1 MPIAET
7 GAFGK
12 CGGELTLHRLKAPIG
27 RRKAIASLPGT
38 MVSHKSDEGGVRHER
53 RFAML
58 DWIAAIDWAA
68 MAPFILIGFGAQL
81 VDGALGMAFG
91 VICSTL
97 LVSVMG
103 VPPAR
108 ASAGVHLVEMF
119 TTGASGISHVL
130 HKNVDWK
137 LFARIAVPGVIGG
150 ILGAYI
156 LANIHADAARP
167 LVMLYLTG
175 LGFYLLYKALTYP
188 TVPKVKDAKVAV
200 PLGLIGGFLDA
211 SGGGGWGPVVTSN
224 LLLQGTDPR
233 KTVGTVNTAEFFLT
247 FAVSATFIAT
257 IGLDAV
263 TLVTGG
269 LLIGGLLAAPV
280 GGYIAKHIPAKN
292 LLLMVSIV
300 LTATSLFSLYKALS

>member
-1 MPIAET
+1 
-7 GAFGK
+7 
-12 CGGELTLHRLKAPIG
+12 
-27 RRKAIASLPGT
+27 
-38 MVSHKSDEGGVRHER
+38 
-53 RFAML
+53 ML
-58 DWIAAIDWAA
+58 EFLAQIDWHALT
-68 MAPFILIGFGAQL
+68 PFILIGFVAQL

-137 LFARIAVPGVIGG
+137 LFARLAIPGVIGG
-150 ILGAYI
+150 VLGAYV
-156 LANIHADAARP
+156 LSNINAEAARP
-167 LVMLYLTG
+167 VVMVYLTC
-175 LGFYLLYKALTYP
+175 LGFYLLYKALNYP
-188 TVPKVKDAKVAV
+188 SAPKAKDPKVTA

-224 LLLQGTDPR
+224 LLIQGTDPR
-233 KTVGTVNTAEFFLT
+233 KTIGTVNTAEFFLT

-257 IGLDAV
+257 IGLQAF
-263 TLVTGG
+263 TLTTGG
-269 LLIGGLLAAPV
+269 LLIGGLMAAPL
-280 GGYIAKHIPAKN
+280 GGYLAKRVPAKT
-292 LLLMVSIV
+292 LLLLVGIV
-300 LTATSLFSLYKALS
+300 LTATSLFSLYKALN

>member
-1 MPIAET
+1 MFEFI
-7 GAFGK
+7 
-12 CGGELTLHRLKAPIG
+12 
-27 RRKAIASLPGT
+27 SQ
-38 MVSHKSDEGGVRHER
+38 
-53 RFAML
+53 
-58 DWIAAIDWAA
+58 IDWNALL
-68 MAPFILIGFGAQL
+68 PFIAIGFAAQL

-137 LFARIAVPGVIGG
+137 LFSRIAVPGVVGG
-150 ILGAYI
+150 VIGAYA
-156 LANIHADAARP
+156 LSNISAEIARP
-167 LVMLYLTG
+167 LVMLYLTC

-188 TVPKVKDAKVAV
+188 QMPKAKDAKVTV
-200 PLGLIGGFLDA
+200 PLGLVGGFLDA

-233 KTVGTVNTAEFFLT
+233 KTIGTVNTAEFFLT
-247 FAVSATFIAT
+247 FTISLTFIFT
-257 IGLDAV
+257 IGLEAF
-263 TLVTGG
+263 TQVTGG
-269 LLIGGLLAAPV
+269 LLIGGLLAAPLA
-280 GGYIAKHIPAKN
+280 GLIAKRVPPKA
-292 LLLMVSIV
+292 LLTMVGLV
-300 LTATSLFSLYKALS
+300 LTATSLFSLYKALG